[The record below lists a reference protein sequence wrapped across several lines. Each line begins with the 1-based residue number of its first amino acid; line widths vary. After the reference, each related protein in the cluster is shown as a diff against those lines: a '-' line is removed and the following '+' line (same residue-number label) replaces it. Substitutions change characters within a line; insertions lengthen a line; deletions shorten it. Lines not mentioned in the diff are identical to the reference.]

1 MATKDNNGHESL
13 DFVDSTTATGHI
25 ARRRAKKR
33 LRHKNKK
40 ERHCKNLTLPLDLKK
55 CAGETYTL
63 DKTFGKFTGKWIIT
77 KVEHRIGQGA
87 TTNLTL
93 RKTLKGY

>member
-1 MATKDNNGHESL
+1 MTINYDDGHESL
-13 DFVDSTTATGHI
+13 DYIDSTTATENL
-25 ARRRAKKR
+25 AKRRAKKR

-40 ERHCKNLTLPLDLKK
+40 GRHCKNLTLPLDLKK
-55 CAGETYTL
+55 CAGDTYTL
-63 DKTFGKFTGKWIIT
+63 EPKFGKFAGKWIIT

-87 TTNLTL
+87 VTNLTL

>member
-1 MATKDNNGHESL
+1 MMEKDGIL
-13 DFVDSTTATGHI
+13 DYRDRTSASEAH
-25 ARRRAKKR
+25 ARRRAEKR

-40 ERHCKNLTLPLDLKK
+40 ERHCKNLTIPLDLKK
-55 CAGETYTL
+55 CAGDTYTL
-63 DKTFGKFTGKWIIT
+63 DETFGKFTGKWIIT

-87 TTNLTL
+87 ITNLTL

>member
-1 MATKDNNGHESL
+1 MSTNDDNGHGSI
-13 DFVDSTTATGHI
+13 DFIDSTTATERI

-55 CAGETYTL
+55 CAGDTYTL
-63 DKTFGKFTGKWIIT
+63 DETFGKFSGKWIIT

-87 TTNLTL
+87 VTNLTL
-93 RKTLKGY
+93 RRTLKGY

>member
-1 MATKDNNGHESL
+1 MAINYENGQESL
-13 DFVDSTTATGHI
+13 DYIDSTTATEHI

-40 ERHCKNLTLPLDLKK
+40 ERHCKNLTIPLDLKK
-55 CAGETYTL
+55 CAGDTYTL
-63 DKTFGKFTGKWIIT
+63 DETFGKFTGKWIIT

-87 TTNLTL
+87 ITNLTL